1 MDPLFDRRAPPA
13 PKVLMSQRPTRN
25 RAKTK
30 APISRRRR
38 WVKRGLWTLLTVGL
52 LVIIGLVVAYLLV
65 PIPKANEAALAQTTT
80 IYYSDGKTPIARVSD
95 VNRQSIPLSK
105 VPVDV
110 QHTFLAAEDRS
121 FYTNSGVSP
130 SGLARA
136 VKAAVTGGETIG
148 GSTITQQY
156 VKNFY
161 LTPDRSL
168 IRKAKEILISV
179 KIEQQ
184 QSKDQIL
191 ENYLNTIYFG
201 RGADGI
207 QTAAQAY
214 FGVDAS
220 QLTVA
225 QGALLA
231 SVIRGPSFYDPGLG
245 TQQALL
251 AEGRWKYVMDGM
263 VSKGWLTQ
271 AQRDAA
277 KFPTPIK
284 TKQSATA
291 SGTNG
296 YIVKQVKDELL
307 GKLQLTDAEID
318 RDGLKIVTT
327 IDAKKQEAAVAAMGK
342 LPKSPKNLHAGLVS
356 IQPGNGAI
364 LAMYGGKDYQERQF
378 NDATDATIQAG
389 STFKIF
395 ALIAALQNGVST
407 KQTYSGASP
416 QFFPQFKDS
425 SAATDFLRRGGV
437 QNFGNEQFGTIDLV
451 EATAHSVNTVYAQVN
466 VAAGPKKTTTAA
478 ATAGVTTKMTS
489 VYANV
494 FGTDNVKV
502 VDMANAYATLAAN
515 GVRSTPYLVK
525 SITAQVGDY
534 KYTAKPQTKRV
545 FDKDLVSDVLQAMQ
559 AVVQRGTGS
568 YAGARLDR
576 PAAGKTGTTTDN
588 YGAWFDGFTPNL
600 ATAVGIYK
608 GDGSSA
614 NKDNMMDNVP
624 GVGQLTGGTVPVWI
638 WTAYMTE
645 ALKGL
650 PVVAFP
656 AATHIN
662 SPTNTAPPQ
671 TSSSTTT
678 TTAPSTTT
686 TAPPTTQSPTSTAT
700 QSPTSTAT
708 QSPTRTITRSPSSS
722 PTNPAPTAPA
732 NPGGIIVPPTGQP

>member
-1 MDPLFDRRAPPA
+1 
-13 PKVLMSQRPTRN
+13 MSQRQPVTRSASRAGGR
-25 RAKTK
+25 RAK
-30 APISRRRR
+30 APVSRLRR
-38 WVKRGLWTLLTVGL
+38 WTKRLLWTVVIVGVL
-52 LVIIGLVVAYLLV
+52 GVIGLAVAYALM

-80 IYYSDGKTPIARVSD
+80 IYYADGKTPIARISD
-95 VNRQSIPLSK
+95 VNRESIPLSK
-105 VPVDV
+105 VPVAV

-121 FYTNSGVSP
+121 FYTNRGVSP
-130 SGLARA
+130 SGIARA
-136 VKAAVTGGETIG
+136 LKAAVTGGETVG

-161 LTPDRSL
+161 LTQDQTVT
-168 IRKAKEILISV
+168 RKLKEIMISL
-179 KIEQQ
+179 KLDRQL
-184 QSKDQIL
+184 SKDQIL
-191 ENYLNTIYFG
+191 DNYLNTIYFG

-207 QTAAQAY
+207 QTASRAY

-220 QLTVA
+220 KLTVA

-231 SVIRGPSFYDPGLG
+231 SVIRGPSFYDPRLG
-245 TQQALL
+245 AEQTQL
-251 AEGRWKYVMDGM
+251 AEGRWNYVMDGM
-263 VSKGWLTQ
+263 VAKGWMTQ
-271 AQRDAA
+271 AERDAQ
-277 KFPTPIK
+277 KFPTTIK
-284 TKQSATA
+284 PVAQAST

-296 YIVKQVKDELL
+296 YIVDQVKKELL

-327 IDAKKQEAAVAAMGK
+327 IDPKKQQAAVDAVK
-342 LPKSPKNLHAGLVS
+342 QLPKDPKNLHVGLVS

-364 LAMYGGKDYQERQF
+364 LSMYGGADFQKRQF

-407 KQTYSGASP
+407 RQTYSGRSP
-416 QFFPQFKDS
+416 QFFDEFKDT

-437 QNFGNEQFGTIDLV
+437 QNFGNEQFGTIDLID
-451 EATAHSVNTVYAQVN
+451 ATAHSVNTVYAQVN
-466 VAAGPKKTTTAA
+466 IAATPKKTTAA
-478 ATAGVTTKMTS
+478 AAAAGVTTTMKS

-502 VDMANAYATLAAN
+502 IDMANAYATLAA
-515 GVRSTPYLVK
+515 GGARSTPYLVK
-525 SITAQVGDY
+525 SVTAAVGDY
-534 KYTAKPQTKRV
+534 SYKAKPTTKQV
-545 FDKDLVSDVLQAMQ
+545 FDKPLVADVLQAMQ

-614 NKDNMMDNVP
+614 NPDNMMDNVP

-638 WTAYMTE
+638 WTAYMTQ
-645 ALKGL
+645 ALQGM
-650 PVVAFP
+650 PVVDFP
-656 AATHIN
+656 SAAHIN
-662 SPTNTAPPQ
+662 TPTNTAPPA
-671 TSSSTTT
+671 TSSTTT
-678 TTAPSTTT
+678 ATT
-686 TAPPTTQSPTSTAT
+686 TAPPTTATTTAPPATTSTAPPT
-700 QSPTSTAT
+700 TTTTTTGTRTPPPTTPIVPLPTS
-708 QSPTRTITRSPSSS
+708 P
-722 PTNPAPTAPA
+722 PAP
-732 NPGGIIVPPTGQP
+732 GGLLGPPTQKP